1 MIVKKPGTIDLDLLS
16 ETIDSMNKAENFQIV
31 SRIIFKFIEKFVNFD
46 MAVIYRL
53 NEKEKILQM
62 VSCIGSDIQKMKE
75 RLPFKIGE
83 SAVGLVAK
91 DKKALM
97 FNDVLKSKEILVRQ
111 YQDEDPIIRS
121 FLAVPLIV
129 GDRVIGILSVS
140 SSKPHEYDEYDV
152 QMISIIASQGAV
164 LMELNN
170 NIAEAQNFSNQIL
183 ENVNS
188 GVIVVNNEYEI
199 QSFNKAAEDITG
211 YSIDQVLGKDIQ
223 EIPLKEKVNH
233 WSIIESIENEKM
245 LFEKSGY
252 MIRKDGKKIKIKL
265 STSLIYDKNKDLKS
279 CICIFRDNTEI
290 EELQKQI
297 AMADKLAALGRLTS
311 GISHEIRNPL
321 LPIRNASEYLS
332 TEYNG
337 ENEKIL
343 KLLSIIR
350 EESERLNRFLGQL
363 TDLNKDTFF
372 SAGECNLV
380 DTLEEVLVL
389 LDYGIKKNNIDLNL
403 DIDCGIVKLPL
414 NEDNMKQIFINL
426 ILNAMDAM
434 ELNLDYKPRSID
446 VKIDCKKEDAIIKV
460 RDTGIGMSE
469 HEVNKVFDPFYT
481 SKSDGTGLGLPII
494 HNLVKNASG
503 KISIE
508 SKKDKGTTITLILP
522 VL

>member
-1 MIVKKPGTIDLDLLS
+1 
-16 ETIDSMNKAENFQIV
+16 
-31 SRIIFKFIEKFVNFD
+31 
-46 MAVIYRL
+46 
-53 NEKEKILQM
+53 
-62 VSCIGSDIQKMKE
+62 
-75 RLPFKIGE
+75 
-83 SAVGLVAK
+83 
-91 DKKALM
+91 
-97 FNDVLKSKEILVRQ
+97 
-111 YQDEDPIIRS
+111 
-121 FLAVPLIV
+121 
-129 GDRVIGILSVS
+129 
-140 SSKPHEYDEYDV
+140 
-152 QMISIIASQGAV
+152 
-164 LMELNN
+164 
-170 NIAEAQNFSNQIL
+170 
-183 ENVNS
+183 
-188 GVIVVNNEYEI
+188 
-199 QSFNKAAEDITG
+199 
-211 YSIDQVLGKDIQ
+211 
-223 EIPLKEKVNH
+223 
-233 WSIIESIENEKM
+233 IESIENEKM

-414 NEDNMKQIFINL
+414 NEDNMKQFL
-426 ILNAMDAM
+426 
-434 ELNLDYKPRSID
+434 
-446 VKIDCKKEDAIIKV
+446 
-460 RDTGIGMSE
+460 
-469 HEVNKVFDPFYT
+469 
-481 SKSDGTGLGLPII
+481 
-494 HNLVKNASG
+494 
-503 KISIE
+503 
-508 SKKDKGTTITLILP
+508 
-522 VL
+522 